1 MAVNI
6 LCTVARGEGG
16 LLLRRVVVVDKI
28 QVNSL
33 GLFSLFAWPY
43 ILNDSVW
50 FYVLMV
56 CALGLC
62 VVVRAHTLCLG
73 RGYMVCAQVAINIVQ
88 WRKSLL
94 RDIGLQPMR
103 LITCIAPQ
111 QSHVDDV
118 IPQ

>member
-1 MAVNI
+1 VAVNI
-6 LCTVARGEGG
+6 LCTVIRGKGG

-56 CALGLC
+56 YALDLC
-62 VVVRAHTLCLG
+62 IVVCAHTLCLCYG
-73 RGYMVCAQVAINIVQ
+73 LMTH
-88 WRKSLL
+88 SLV
-94 RDIGLQPMR
+94 R
-103 LITCIAPQ
+103 LVTSP
-111 QSHVDDV
+111 SM
-118 IPQ
+118 PS